1 MNKQLQNI
9 EKFLKNRKTK
19 YLLISLV
26 LIQTLY
32 RLFFVD
38 VRILSFAEMAGIVF
52 GVLLTLTIIY
62 VFVILILEKKK
73 STLAKNKLFLF
84 NISLLINLILTTLV
98 LINQ

>member
-1 MNKQLQNI
+1 MKKQLQDI
-9 EKFLKNRKTK
+9 EKFLKNGKTK

-26 LIQTLY
+26 SIQTLY

-38 VRILSFAEMAGIVF
+38 VVILNFNEMVGIIF